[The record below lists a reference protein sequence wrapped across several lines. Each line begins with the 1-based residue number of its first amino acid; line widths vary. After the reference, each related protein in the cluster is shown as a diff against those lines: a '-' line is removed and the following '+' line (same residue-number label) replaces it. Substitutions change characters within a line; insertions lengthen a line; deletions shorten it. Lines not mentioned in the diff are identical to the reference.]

1 MKAKN
6 RCGRIGVEAGLSY
19 LFWLLGKRIYFR
31 TRIGYNEERKRKG
44 KVGEYQCLLNW

>member
-1 MKAKN
+1 MKAKTGAEGSAWKLDFS
-6 RCGRIGVEAGLSY
+6 C
-19 LFWLLGKRIYFR
+19 LFWFLGKRIYFR